1 MKYYSVQEI
10 RALESAAFD
19 RGITAGELMVRAGQ
33 AAAAHIF
40 KTYPL
45 PTHPRVCLL
54 CGKGNNAGDGFVVAR
69 VLADAGYDVSLVM
82 VEMATYQEPAKT
94 QWLAVSMLPCVLLKT
109 QAKQARQLIMAA
121 DLLVDAML
129 GIGFAGELQGDYRDA
144 VCALNL
150 SGKTIVSLDI
160 PTGVHGD
167 TGVSSPFYVRPT
179 ETLTFIAPK
188 LSMCRDNPQA
198 VFGKIT
204 VIDIGL

>member
-10 RALESAAFD
+10 KDLEQAAFD
-19 RGITAGELMVRAGQ
+19 RGISAAELMQRAGQ
-33 AAAAHIF
+33 SAAAHIMQA
-40 KTYPL
+40 YPL
-45 PTHPRVCLL
+45 KTHPQVCVL

-69 VLADAGYDVSLVM
+69 CLADAGYNVSLVLI
-82 VEMATYQEPAKT
+82 EMARYQEPARSNWMK
-94 QWLAVSMLPCVLLKT
+94 VSMLPCVLIT
-109 QAKQARQLIMAA
+109 HQVKQARQLIMQA

-129 GIGFAGELQGDYRDA
+129 GIGFSGEIKDAYRDA
-144 VCALNL
+144 VCAINL
-150 SGKTIVSLDI
+150 AGKPIVALDI

-188 LSMCRDNPQA
+188 LSMCRENPSS

-204 VIDIGL
+204 VVDIGI